1 MTPIPDQRSG
11 AASGPQDIAA
21 RRLRRLARLLTSTGR
36 PAEGIAARYQK
47 AFGRRVVLSMDVF
60 SVLRENQTAALGASS
75 QMSFGGRIKV
85 LTKF

>member
-36 PAEGIAARYQK
+36 PAEGIAAEHIV
-47 AFGRRVVLSMDVF
+47 ALLDSSHIFF
-60 SVLRENQTAALGASS
+60 LRWSRGP
-75 QMSFGGRIKV
+75 RP
-85 LTKF
+85 